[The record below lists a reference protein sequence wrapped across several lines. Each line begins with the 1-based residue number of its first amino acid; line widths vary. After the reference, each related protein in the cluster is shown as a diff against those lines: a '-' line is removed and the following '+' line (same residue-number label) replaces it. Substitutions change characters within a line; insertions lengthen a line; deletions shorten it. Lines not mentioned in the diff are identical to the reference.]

1 MSATTPEPLEVRGA
15 LDVRGGGGVS
25 LHVYE
30 TGNPDGTPI
39 LFIHGFSQSHLSWQP
54 QLNSTLADDFRLVTF
69 DMRGHGGSDQPRDAD
84 QYNDTAKWAAD
95 IAAIIRELDLARP
108 VLVGWSYGG
117 VVISDYLRE
126 HGDDELGGLVFVGAG
141 TNLGESAEGLLS
153 NELLELFGNIV
164 AREIEP
170 RIEGTREFLRLG
182 TAQPVEADVYEVM
195 LANAMS
201 VPHDVRLAMF
211 SRELDNNDVLSATQ
225 LPALVIHGSKDRLV
239 LLRSSEL
246 IASTVPN
253 AELRVYDGIGHAP
266 FLEDAERF
274 NRDLAAFV
282 GGIAAED

>member
-1 MSATTPEPLEVRGA
+1 
-15 LDVRGGGGVS
+15 
-25 LHVYE
+25 
-30 TGNPDGTPI
+30 
-39 LFIHGFSQSHLSWQP
+39 
-54 QLNSTLADDFRLVTF
+54 
-69 DMRGHGGSDQPRDAD
+69 
-84 QYNDTAKWAAD
+84 
-95 IAAIIRELDLARP
+95 
-108 VLVGWSYGG
+108 
-117 VVISDYLRE
+117 
-126 HGDDELGGLVFVGAG
+126 
-141 TNLGESAEGLLS
+141 
-153 NELLELFGNIV
+153 
-164 AREIEP
+164 
-170 RIEGTREFLRLG
+170 
-182 TAQPVEADVYEVM
+182 
-195 LANAMS
+195 MS